1 MKKLTNKQM
10 EVLSE
15 RVTDLLQENHE
26 KEIQTV
32 TNSEEFRNFETEY
45 SDKVVEKLNR
55 IQSTLEAI
63 KKEKQALAQEVDT
76 IARDNDIWHR
86 WQSND
91 PEILRSKYIDKKKE
105 EKFGNTHFD
114 REKILRKVQAD
125 ILLSDIEN
133 PEELVASLV
142 DKLK

>member
-1 MKKLTNKQM
+1 M